1 MKKWLL
7 RSGAIRR
14 RVDAKNAPHSMAQF
28 GKQEKQQRSSLEAKA
43 TGSVEATLPHKE
55 RGNALRGFDG
65 SGPRPIWQSLELSRF
80 AQQGTQRGE
89 FDSQDGSR

>member
-1 MKKWLL
+1 
-7 RSGAIRR
+7 
-14 RVDAKNAPHSMAQF
+14 MAQF
-28 GKQEKQQRSSLEAKA
+28 GKQGKPQRSSLEAKA
-43 TGSVEATLPHKE
+43 TGSVESNIAAQGA